1 MSNDE
6 DLWFLPG
13 PFEDD
18 DLPPGASPLPHADRR
33 QLFDPREW
41 QAAQDQHSDGLARLT
56 MVFGELDGRLRLA
69 RDEGARLRLALN
81 EAADMAWWAGHRFP
95 AERLGLWVALRIGST
110 EESIRDILDE
120 YKSQGIRHLVA
131 LRGDLPS
138 GSMDAGAFNY
148 ANELVDFIRKETGD
162 WFEIEVAAYP
172 EVHPQARSY
181 TEDLANFKRKVDA
194 GANAAIT
201 QYFFN
206 ADAYFNFVE
215 DARALGVS
223 IPIVPGIMPIGNYVQ
238 LARFSDAC
246 GAEIPRWLRK
256 KLETYGD
263 DLPSLRAFGLDVVTD
278 LCDRLLAGGAPGLH
292 FYTMNPA
299 GPTTTIWQRLGL

>member
-1 MSNDE
+1 MTERTFS
-6 DLWFLPG
+6 
-13 PFEDD
+13 FEFF
-18 DLPPGASPLPHADRR
+18 PPKTA
-33 QLFDPREW
+33 
-41 QAAQDQHSDGLARLT
+41 
-56 MVFGELDGRLRLA
+56 
-69 RDEGARLRLALN
+69 EGAEKLRATRKQLAQLN
-81 EAADMAWWAGHRFP
+81 PKFFSVTFGAGGSTRDRTLETVREIQADGSEAAPH
-95 AERLGLWVALRIGST
+95 LSCIGST
-110 EESIRDILDE
+110 EESIRDILNE

-148 ANELVDFIRKETGD
+148 ANELVEFIRRETGD

-181 TEDLANFKRKVDA
+181 TEDLTNFKRKVDA

-215 DARALGVS
+215 DARALGVT

-292 FYTMNPA
+292 FYTMNQA
-299 GPTTTIWQRLGL
+299 GPSSTIWQRLGLS

>member
-1 MSNDE
+1 MTERTFS
-6 DLWFLPG
+6 
-13 PFEDD
+13 FEFF
-18 DLPPGASPLPHADRR
+18 PPKTA
-33 QLFDPREW
+33 
-41 QAAQDQHSDGLARLT
+41 
-56 MVFGELDGRLRLA
+56 
-69 RDEGARLRLALN
+69 EGAEKLRATRKQLAQLN
-81 EAADMAWWAGHRFP
+81 PKFFSVTFGAGGSTRDRTLETVREIQADGSEAAPH
-95 AERLGLWVALRIGST
+95 LSCIGST
-110 EESIRDILDE
+110 QANIREILDE
-120 YKSQGIRHLVA
+120 YRRQGIRHLVA

-138 GSMDAGAFNY
+138 GSMDVGEFHY
-148 ANELVDFIRKETGD
+148 ANELVAFIRKETGD

-172 EVHPQARSY
+172 EIHPQARSWS
-181 TEDLANFKRKVDA
+181 EDLANFKRKVDA

-206 ADAYFNFVE
+206 ADAYFRFVD
-215 DARALGVS
+215 DAHALGVA

-256 KLETYGD
+256 KLESYGD
-263 DLPSLRAFGLDVVTD
+263 DLASIRAFGLDVVTD

-292 FYTMNPA
+292 FYTMNQA